1 MVDSIAI
8 SGTDLVPQTYREKVG
23 PDLYPVMRLLLP
35 NVRELAPYAHSL
47 EPNHFCL
54 QKDRERAT
62 YGFKEAGLAKAFLHA
77 FGLNEKSRD
86 AQNLIN
92 WKKPGD
98 ESVSTY
104 QILSKRAL
112 LTLDVQKATGDFP
125 NVLYQTIGQRSSVEV
140 GKLTVEELNNLLDEL
155 SRSYRVSAKDPER
168 K

>member
-1 MVDSIAI
+1 M
-8 SGTDLVPQTYREKVG
+8 
-23 PDLYPVMRLLLP
+23 
-35 NVRELAPYAHSL
+35 PYHSR
-47 EPNHFCL
+47 L

-62 YGFKEAGLAKAFLHA
+62 YGFKEAGLAKAFIHA

-98 ESVSTY
+98 ESVSSY
-104 QILSKRAL
+104 KLSCVPAL
-112 LTLDVQKATGDFP
+112 LMFDVQKATGDFP
-125 NVLYQTIGQRSSVEV
+125 NVLYQTINQRSSVEV
-140 GKLTVEELNNLLDEL
+140 GKMTIEELNNLLDDL